1 MSKNVPEGKKNEVSS
16 HVRLVYLLVAFGIVT
31 VLVVIGCFGCSN
43 DALPL
48 GEADAL
54 VLLQNLSG
62 TVWEP
67 DSNHLPV
74 ELDGTCIDRL
84 EFGAIPDVDM
94 NLAVVVYHEGNL
106 VGEVGE
112 LHGNSHGLTLTLGTE
127 TAFEARYSAS
137 ADGSTETLSLVGSD
151 KRKAYFQKKASR

>member
-1 MSKNVPEGKKNEVSS
+1 MGKEVAGKKNEAGS

-43 DALPL
+43 EGLPM

-54 VLLQNLSG
+54 VQLQKLSG

-74 ELDGTCIDRL
+74 ELNGACIDRL

-94 NLAVVVYHEGNL
+94 NLAVVVYSDGSP
-106 VGEVGE
+106 VGVAGE
-112 LHGNSHGLTLTLGTE
+112 LHSNSHGLTLTLGAE
-127 TAFEARYSAS
+127 IAFEARYSAS
-137 ADGSTETLSLVGSD
+137 ADGTTETFSLAGED
-151 KRKAYFQKKASR
+151 KRKTYFRKATIR

>member
-1 MSKNVPEGKKNEVSS
+1 MGKEVAGKKNEVDS

-54 VLLQNLSG
+54 VLLQKLSG

-67 DSNHLPV
+67 DSSQRPV
-74 ELDGTCIDRL
+74 ELEGVCIARL
-84 EFGAIPDVDM
+84 EFGTVPDADM
-94 NLAVVVYHEGNL
+94 NLAVIVFCDDNF
-106 VGEVGE
+106 VGESGE
-112 LHGNSHGLTLTLGTE
+112 LHGNSHGLTLTMGT
-127 TAFEARYSAS
+127 AARFEVQYSAS